1 MNEQNASPLGEAI
14 LWSLYRRLLAANLF
28 ATRLQGGRDRSLA
41 SAAISV
47 ALAENLHEGDTL
59 GLAAGDLATRYLCGV
74 PLESLGRSAHR
85 AKASAPAWLHPGDA
99 EHGLLPGGAAERAS
113 LALGTA
119 LAARLHQTGG
129 ITVLFDPGGSTVR
142 RPAASQAGW
151 ESAAETAIALG
162 LPLLC
167 ITGERTMLDTGPG
180 TPAAALPVI
189 PVDRADAIALYRVIY
204 ESAARARSGSGPT
217 WIECHAW
224 SGARQRGAAA
234 AERPGDAEPLP
245 KMEQMLR
252 ARKLFEERKHRQL
265 VQAIEKEFASAGF
278 PAKCVSE

>member
-1 MNEQNASPLGEAI
+1 MNEQKASPLGEAI

-204 ESAARARSGSGPT
+204 ESAARAQRRRSHLDRVSGL
-217 WIECHAW
+217 E
-224 SGARQRGAAA
+224 
-234 AERPGDAEPLP
+234 PGDAEPLP